1 MASPV
6 ERLKI
11 PIFYLMKGRRCKDHT
26 VYIRWWINNYMQQ
39 RRQWNKWAAVLY
51 RPETHWAF
59 SDRVWE
65 VEFTAP
71 QINVV
76 TVEVEK
82 VQMRPWDDQH
92 VTGRAV
98 CRETGKFLK
107 GGTQILGVMVEV
119 AKILT
124 EGPGL
129 EAVVS
134 EHFHTGPLLKHW
146 RTKMWVHFRDTI
158 SPCFLIYSLFQG
170 IAQTERINF
179 VWQCGCH
186 AGDIALWC
194 SSWDWMKEGQH
205 HFGKYPGL
213 SQGDAAERLCCLCV
227 TLLALPRR
235 LSSGGSTPGPPHT
248 HCSVPVSSPLI
259 VLSVGRKLFCNN
271 GGSFSMFAF
280 F

>member
-1 MASPV
+1 MASPGGKV
-6 ERLKI
+6 EDTHFL
-11 PIFYLMKGRRCKDHT
+11 LMKGRRCRGHT
-26 VYIRWWINNYMQQ
+26 VFIRWWINNYMQQ

-65 VEFTAP
+65 ANHKTFCFQSTKPGVEFTAP

-82 VQMRPWDDQH
+82 VQMRPWDDEH
-92 VTGRAV
+92 VAGRAV

-107 GGTQILGVMVEV
+107 GGTQIWGVMVEV

-146 RTKMWVHFRDTI
+146 RAEMWVHFRGYYRTVI
-158 SPCFLIYSLFQG
+158 SYLFINPRYSSNWKNKLCM
-170 IAQTERINF
+170 TT
-179 VWQCGCH
+179 
-186 AGDIALWC
+186 
-194 SSWDWMKEGQH
+194 WM
-205 HFGKYPGL
+205 
-213 SQGDAAERLCCLCV
+213 SC
-227 TLLALPRR
+227 
-235 LSSGGSTPGPPHT
+235 
-248 HCSVPVSSPLI
+248 
-259 VLSVGRKLFCNN
+259 
-271 GGSFSMFAF
+271 
-280 F
+280 